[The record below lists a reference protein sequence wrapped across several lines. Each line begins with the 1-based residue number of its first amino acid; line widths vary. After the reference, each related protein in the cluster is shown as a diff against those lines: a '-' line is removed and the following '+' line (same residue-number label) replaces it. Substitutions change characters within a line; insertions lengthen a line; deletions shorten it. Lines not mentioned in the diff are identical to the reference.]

1 MLITTETYETTKRSN
16 PVKHTVLGCRA
27 LRTKPGVP
35 AMTQPIFRQGL
46 AKNRGFTLIEMV
58 VVLAIL
64 AIIVSIALPN
74 YQDYLKRSRRS
85 DAMISLQRIVNE
97 QEQFY
102 FDWNTYTDSFEDL
115 DMSPLSPEGFYR
127 LSIETAND
135 TLFIARAVPVADA
148 SQSGDGGFERHSTGK
163 EGWDPDGDGI
173 YECNWQDAARA
184 GGGC

>member
-1 MLITTETYETTKRSN
+1 MA
-16 PVKHTVLGCRA
+16 RA
-27 LRTKPGVP
+27 
-35 AMTQPIFRQGL
+35 IFGQEL
-46 AKNRGFTLIEMV
+46 AKNKGFTLIEMV

-85 DAMISLQRIVNE
+85 DAMIALERIANE

-115 DMSPLSPEGFYR
+115 DMSSLSPEGFYR

-135 TLFIARAVPVADA
+135 TLFIARAIPVAGS
-148 SQSGDGGFERHSTGK
+148 SQLGDGGFERHSTGK
-163 EGWDPDGDGI
+163 EGWDRDGDGI
-173 YECNWQDAARA
+173 YECDWQDAARA

>member
-1 MLITTETYETTKRSN
+1 MN
-16 PVKHTVLGCRA
+16 RA
-27 LRTKPGVP
+27 K
-35 AMTQPIFRQGL
+35 
-46 AKNRGFTLIEMV
+46 KKGFTLIEMV

-85 DAMISLQRIVNE
+85 DAMIALEKIANK

-102 FDWNTYTDSFEDL
+102 FDWNTYTDSLEDL
-115 DMSPLSPEGFYR
+115 NVGSYSPDGFYR
-127 LSIETAND
+127 LNIETADNA
-135 TLFIARAVPVADA
+135 LFVARAVPVAGS
-148 SQSGDGGFERHSTGK
+148 SQFGDGGFERHSTGK

-173 YECNWQDAARA
+173 YECDWQDASRS